1 MKNLNTFK
9 KIVLL
14 VLATTTIISCERNST
29 FEDTKPSIAK
39 IAVLNPSFSTLEAA
53 AIKGGV
59 AGVLS
64 NYNAGDPSGHFTVF
78 APTNDAFLRLGLTSE
93 NLSLLNQTFLT
104 NTLLYAV
111 SNGDLTSGAFIP
123 ANLSGSAFQG
133 VTRRFVNRG
142 GEQFINGSKILIKDV
157 SAINGTVHGI
167 DKVLLATGGN
177 IVQSALAVQSG
188 GVFVQKDLTYLVEA
202 VIYCDLLT
210 ALSNP
215 SANLTVFAPN
225 DQAFKNLGIAL
236 GLPPFTQPSD
246 IRQIPKATV
255 TAVMLNH
262 VLGTGGKFTSELNA
276 GAVTNLNGTSLTL
289 GAYNNGV
296 LSVKGPTATSTPGNM
311 TIPDIQATNG
321 VIHIIDK
328 VML

>member
-1 MKNLNTFK
+1 MKNSNTFK
-9 KIVLL
+9 KIVFAI
-14 VLATTTIISCERNST
+14 LATTTLISCERNST
-29 FEDTKPSIAK
+29 YEDTKPSIAK
-39 IAVLNPSFSTLEAA
+39 IAVLNPAFSTLEAA

-59 AGVLS
+59 AVVLS
-64 NYNAGDPSGHFTVF
+64 NYNTGDPSGHFTVF

-111 SNGDLTSGAFIP
+111 SNGDLMSGAFIP

-142 GEQFINGSKILIKDV
+142 EDKFINGSKIVIKDV

-188 GVFVQKDLTYLVEA
+188 NVFVQKDLTYLVEA
-202 VIYCDLLT
+202 VIYCDLLA

-225 DQAFKNLGIAL
+225 DQAFKNLGLAL
-236 GLPPFTQPSD
+236 NLPPFTQPSD

-255 TAVMLNH
+255 TAVLLSH
-262 VLGTGGKFTSELNA
+262 VLGNGGKFTSELNA
-276 GAVTNLNGTSLTL
+276 GPVTNLNGTNLTL
-289 GAYNNGV
+289 GSYNNGV
-296 LSVKGPTATSTPGNM
+296 LSVKGPSTTSTPSNM

-328 VML
+328 VLL